1 MKNPHPGTSL
11 PLITF
16 DPSKGYRIDSSAL
29 EYLASLPQDD
39 CYSVL
44 SIVGKAKTGKSFLLN
59 QLLGQP
65 GMFPVSNHL
74 GNCSQGIMLA
84 TSTLQSNGTK
94 VLVLDCQ
101 GFGSLEG
108 NDDRD
113 CKLFMLVLMLS
124 SVVVYNS
131 MGTIDQQT
139 LNNFSM
145 IIEVGKLFEK
155 ELEVDNSMPALFWVL
170 RDFSLKMEDKN
181 GQ

>member
-1 MKNPHPGTSL
+1 M
-11 PLITF
+11 
-16 DPSKGYRIDSSAL
+16 
-29 EYLASLPQDD
+29 
-39 CYSVL
+39 L

-59 QLLGQP
+59 QLLSEP

-84 TSTLQSNGTK
+84 TKTLDCHGMR
-94 VLVLDCQ
+94 VLVLDCE

-108 NDDRD
+108 SDDRD

-124 SVVVYNS
+124 SLVVYNS
-131 MGTIDQQT
+131 MGTIDEQT
-139 LNNFSM
+139 LNNLSM

-155 ELEVDNSMPALFWVL
+155 EIEVENSIPALLWVL

-181 GQ
+181 GVEITAK